1 MTLIQLKY
9 FQTICELQSMTK
21 ASEFLN
27 ITQPSLTR
35 AVRELEKEFGVILF
49 KRHKYGM
56 AITKE
61 GEELKKVADQLLAHA
76 QEAQRFMAD
85 LGKKKKTLN
94 LGIPPMIGSIIL
106 PTIYRDYVK
115 NHNDIEL
122 IITEE
127 GTNKIIKLLN
137 DDQLDMVIIPHNDN
151 IENKFNSLEI
161 TQFEIV
167 CCAHKNNSICKK
179 KTVSPKDLQNKN
191 LVLFKNSFFQTE
203 QIKKWFALDNVEPKV
218 LLQTD
223 QLSTLIKIIENDQS
237 IGFVFKK
244 LILDKSNLVA
254 IQLKNE
260 MNIKISLVWK
270 KNKQL
275 KPMKTFAN
283 YVKNLTL

>member
-49 KRHKYGM
+49 KRHRYGM

-76 QEAQRFMAD
+76 QEAQRFMTD

-115 NHNDIEL
+115 NHTDIEL
-122 IITEE
+122 KITEE

-137 DDQLDMVIIPHNDN
+137 DDLLDMVIIPHNDD
-151 IENKFNSLEI
+151 IENKYNSLEV

-179 KTVSPKDLQNKN
+179 KTVKPKDLQNKN
-191 LVLFKNSFFQTE
+191 LVLFKNSFFQTA

-237 IGFVFKK
+237 IGFMFKK
-244 LILDKSNLVA
+244 LISGKTNLVA
-254 IQLKNE
+254 IQLENK

-275 KPMKTFAN
+275 KPIKTFAN
-283 YVKNLTL
+283 YVKNLKL

>member
-203 QIKKWFALDNVEPKV
+203 QIKKWFSLDNVEPKV